1 MIKIYVS
8 VLIIMLLV
16 CFSIFFVTRD
26 SSSNVIT
33 KTECIKV
40 LERVMCVDTIIKIS
54 EPYFIDEK

>member
-1 MIKIYVS
+1 
-8 VLIIMLLV
+8 MLLV